1 MNKGLLSV
9 FFLTAALA
17 VGAQQ
22 PTSTPNELN
31 SDASQDDI
39 LILVNLTA
47 KELKFEAVPNP
58 TVDFPGTP
66 HRSTIWVTERQNL
79 PDKVEPGV
87 TYRNIGIQLRIS
99 SRFADI
105 ERIVKEALGEIPIA
119 DEPTAASIPRAPTLI
134 AVAPPKPDPPR
145 VRSRRRA
152 ARR

>member
-22 PTSTPNELN
+22 PAPAPNDFN

-47 KELKFEAVPNP
+47 QELKFDAVPNS
-58 TVDFPGTP
+58 TVEFPGTP
-66 HRSTIWVTERQNL
+66 HRSTIWVTQRQNL
-79 PDKVEPGV
+79 PDRVEPGV

-99 SRFADI
+99 SRFVDI
-105 ERIVKEALGEIPIA
+105 ERIVKEALGEVPIA
-119 DEPTAASIPRAPTLI
+119 DEPAAANHSPAPVLL
-134 AVAPPKPDPPR
+134 AALPPKSEPPR
-145 VRSRRRA
+145 VRTRRRA
-152 ARR
+152 SRR